1 MRPDARRTRTGCRI
15 PAGCRYSTLLFCT
28 KAEISA
34 AEYLLCMEQFHQHL
48 PAECLAVQ
56 SAQFRK
62 CRTVYPVDPAVLH
75 QFRFL
80 GICIEIRQRHALFYR
95 NGICRKSKCTR
106 QQFLFCRTAGSCPQH
121 GTVPQMHTVKEAQ
134 CHSTFL
140 CQRCSDALESF
151 QARFRLSISYSFP
164 HAVRPHSGLP
174 VQFRRSCR
182 LHRKHGTNPAP
193 AERPP
198 HGSVPA

>member
-1 MRPDARRTRTGCRI
+1 MDKKELKEREVKVT
-15 PAGCRYSTLLFCT
+15 
-28 KAEISA
+28 E
-34 AEYLLCMEQFHQHL
+34 
-48 PAECLAVQ
+48 LAVNFCNEKLDEEC
-56 SAQFRK
+56 A
-62 CRTVYPVDPAVLH
+62 TL
-75 QFRFL
+75 
-80 GICIEIRQRHALFYR
+80 
-95 NGICRKSKCTR
+95 GICRKGKCTR
-106 QQFLFCRTAGSCPQH
+106 QQILLRRTAGSCPQH
-121 GTVPQMHTVKEAQ
+121 GTVPQMHTVKKAQ

-151 QARFRLSISYSFP
+151 QARFRLSISDSFP

-182 LHRKHGTNPAP
+182 LHRKRGTNPAP